1 MSCIF
6 CQIASKEIPSELIYE
21 DEELIAFHDIQPQA
35 PVHFLVLPKKH
46 VNRLADMD
54 SGDFSLIGKMAQI
67 STELAKQE
75 GISEDGFRI
84 AVNCGEQGGQTVW
97 HVHMH
102 VLGGRQLNGYLG

>member
-21 DEELIAFHDIQPQA
+21 DDELIAFHDIHPQA

-46 VNRLADMD
+46 IPRLTNITNE
-54 SGDFSLIGKMAQI
+54 DFSLVGKMTRIA
-67 STELAKQE
+67 TELAEKE
-75 GISEDGFRI
+75 GVSNGFRI

>member
-6 CQIASKEIPSELIYE
+6 CQIAAKEIPSELIYE
-21 DEELIAFHDIQPQA
+21 DDRLIAFHDIQPQA

-46 VNRLADMD
+46 ITRLADMD
-54 SGDFSLIGKMAQI
+54 INDFQLIGKMSQVA
-67 STELAKQE
+67 TDLAKE
-75 GISEDGFRI
+75 AGISDGFRI

>member
-6 CQIASKEIPSELIYE
+6 CQIAAREIPSELIYE
-21 DEELIAFHDIQPQA
+21 DDELIAFRDIHPQA

-46 VNRLADMD
+46 ITRLADM
-54 SGDFSLIGKMAQI
+54 GDEDFPLIGKMARVA
-67 STELAKQE
+67 TELAAKD
-75 GISEDGFRI
+75 GISDGFRI

-102 VLGGRQLNGYLG
+102 VLGGRQLSGYLG

>member
-6 CQIASKEIPSELIYE
+6 CQIASKEIPSELIHE
-21 DEELIAFHDIQPQA
+21 DDELIAFHDIEPQA
-35 PVHFLVLPKKH
+35 PVHFLVMPKKH
-46 VNRLADMD
+46 VTRLADMD
-54 SGDFSLIGKMAQI
+54 AGDFPLIGKMAKVA
-67 STELAKQE
+67 TELARKE
-75 GISEDGFRI
+75 GISDGFRI

>member
-1 MSCIF
+1 MACIF
-6 CQIASKEIPSELIYE
+6 CQIAAKEIPSELIYE
-21 DEELIAFHDIQPQA
+21 DDELIAFRDLHPQA

-46 VNRLADMD
+46 ITRLADMND
-54 SGDFSLIGKMAQI
+54 EDFSLIGKMARVA
-67 STELAKQE
+67 TELAEKD
-75 GISEDGFRI
+75 GISDGFRI

>member
-6 CQIASKEIPSELIYE
+6 CQIAATEIPSELIYE
-21 DEELIAFHDIQPQA
+21 DDELIAFRDIQPQA

-46 VNRLADMD
+46 LTRLADMN
-54 SGDFSLIGKMAQI
+54 GEDFYLTGKMARGV
-67 STELAKQE
+67 TELAGKD
-75 GISEDGFRI
+75 GISDGFRI